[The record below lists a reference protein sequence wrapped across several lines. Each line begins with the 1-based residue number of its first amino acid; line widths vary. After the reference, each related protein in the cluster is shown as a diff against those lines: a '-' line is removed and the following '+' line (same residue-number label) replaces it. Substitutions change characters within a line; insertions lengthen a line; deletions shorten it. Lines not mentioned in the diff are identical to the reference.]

1 MMSDNLCV
9 YLFCQTY
16 HLLISAGIEGS
27 NYYGKILSGVKRDLR
42 ITAFSVLKRDLRIAA
57 FSELKR
63 GLRIAHFRELK

>member
-27 NYYGKILSGVKRDLR
+27 NYYGKILSGVK
-42 ITAFSVLKRDLRIAA
+42 KDLRIAA
-57 FSELKR
+57 FSGIEKR
-63 GLRIAHFRELK
+63 SADCSIFPS